1 MELPLK
7 VVIVEDEPPAAKRL
21 EKMLAKARPN
31 IKVLAKLESVKASVE
46 FFEKQQK
53 IDLCFMDIQLADG
66 ISFEIFS
73 QVDIEAPIIFTTAY
87 DDYSLQAFKVNS
99 IDYLLKPIDQLDL
112 EKSLKKFEKFTG
124 NLKSIDPDK
133 INDLLIALQ
142 RKNYK
147 EQFLIK
153 SGQSLSIIQI
163 PEIAYFYSE
172 DGYVQLVT
180 NDNRKHLIE
189 YSLDQLSE
197 IIDPQL
203 FFRINRKYILQ
214 MPAIRKIN
222 SYFNSRLKLNLSP
235 ASKEDIIVSRE
246 RVGDFKKWL
255 DR

>member
-1 MELPLK
+1 MDQSIK
-7 VVIVEDEPPAAKRL
+7 IVIVEDEPPAANRL
-21 EKMLAKARPN
+21 EKMLIKARPQ
-31 IKVLAKLESVKASVE
+31 IKVLAKLESVKAAVA
-46 FFEKQQK
+46 FFEKK
-53 IDLCFMDIQLADG
+53 PEIDLCLMDIQLADG

-73 QVDIEAPIIFTTAY
+73 QIDVDAPIIFTTAY
-87 DDYSLQAFKVNS
+87 DEYSLQAFKVNS

-112 EKSLKKFEKFTG
+112 EKSLRKFEKFSG
-124 NLKSIDPDK
+124 NIQPVDASKV
-133 INDLLIALQ
+133 NELLEILQ

-163 PEIAYFYSE
+163 PQIAYFYSE

-180 NDNRKHLIE
+180 NENKKHLIE
-189 YSLDQLSE
+189 FSLDQLSE
-197 IIDPQL
+197 VLDPQN

-214 MPAIRKIN
+214 MPAIQKIN
-222 SYFNSRLKLNLSP
+222 SYFNSRLKLNLLP
-235 ASKEDIIVSRE
+235 TTKEDIIVSRE

>member
-1 MELPLK
+1 MEQLIK
-7 VVIVEDEPPAAKRL
+7 VVIVEDEPPAANRL
-21 EKMLAKARPN
+21 EKMLLKARSN
-31 IKVLAKLESVKASVE
+31 IEVLAKLESVKEAVT
-46 FFEKQQK
+46 FFESAPD

-73 QVDIEAPIIFTTAY
+73 QVDVEAPIIFTTAY

-112 EKSLKKFEKFTG
+112 EKSLKKFGKFSG
-124 NLKSIDPDK
+124 KLKAIDQDK
-133 INDLLIALQ
+133 IDSLLEVLQ
-142 RKNYK
+142 KKNYK

-153 SGQSLSIIQI
+153 SGQSLSIIQTGQ
-163 PEIAYFYSE
+163 IAYFYSE

-180 NDNRKHLIE
+180 NENKKHLIE
-189 YSLDQLSE
+189 YSLEQLSE
-197 IIDPQL
+197 IVDPQY

-214 MPAIRKIN
+214 MPAIEKIN

-235 ASKEDIIVSRE
+235 AAKEDVIVSRE
-246 RVGDFKKWL
+246 RVSDFKKWL